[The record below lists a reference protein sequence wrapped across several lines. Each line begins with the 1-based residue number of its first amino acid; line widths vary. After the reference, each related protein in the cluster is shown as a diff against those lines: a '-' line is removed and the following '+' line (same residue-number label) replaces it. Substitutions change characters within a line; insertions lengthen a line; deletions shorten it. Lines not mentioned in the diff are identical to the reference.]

1 MRPVLKPS
9 LRRLWRGPSTVQIGL
24 DPDRAVVLSGCGADI
39 ARVLDALD
47 GSHEPDPP
55 EPDRGHASPHRRL
68 VDLLH
73 RARLIDD
80 ANVSTSPIPGLDRL
94 HRERLAPDLASLSLA
109 TGAADGG
116 VGLLRR
122 RREAAIS
129 VYGAGRVGAAV
140 ASLLAAAGVG
150 TVGVVDARACRP
162 GDCAPAGLPLR
173 HLGRRRDQAV
183 HDLLR
188 GYATRAERPDTA
200 PLAVVLTGEATT
212 DPRIRGTLMRGRV
225 PHVVA
230 TVRET
235 TGIVGTFV
243 LPGQS
248 ACLRC
253 LDLHRA
259 DRDPGW
265 PLVAAQLA
273 AGSRSVVE
281 ACDTVLATSVACW
294 VSREVLAFL
303 DGIARPATVNGSLEL
318 SLADWRWRRRTWTPH
333 PSCGCCE

>member
-1 MRPVLKPS
+1 MRPVLKPA

-47 GSHEPDPP
+47 GGHDPEHPDAGREP
-55 EPDRGHASPHRRL
+55 ASPRRYL

-80 ANVSTSPIPGLDRL
+80 ANVSTSPIPGLDPV

-122 RREAAIS
+122 RREAVIS

-150 TVGVVDARACRP
+150 TVGVVDARTCRP
-162 GDCAPAGLPLR
+162 ADCTPVGLPLR
-173 HLGRRRDQAV
+173 HLGRRRDHAV
-183 HDLLR
+183 SELLR
-188 GYATRAERPDTA
+188 GYATGAEPDTP

-235 TGIVGTFV
+235 TGVVGTFV

-253 LDLHRA
+253 QDLHRA

-273 AGSRSVVE
+273 AGSRSPVE

-294 VSREVLAFL
+294 VSREVLTFL
-303 DGIARPATVNGSLEL
+303 DGTARPQTVNGSLEL
-318 SLADWRWRRRTWTPH
+318 SLSEWRWRRRSWTPH
-333 PSCGCCE
+333 PTCGCCG

>member
-47 GSHEPDPP
+47 GSHEPDPAGS
-55 EPDRGHASPHRRL
+55 DRESPRRFV

-80 ANVSTSPIPGLDRL
+80 ANVSSSPIPGLDPV
-94 HRERLAPDLASLSLA
+94 HRERLAPDLASLSLV

-116 VGLLRR
+116 IGLLRR
-122 RREAAIS
+122 RREAVIS

-150 TVGVVDARACRP
+150 TVNVVDARTCRP
-162 GDCAPAGLPLR
+162 GDCAPASLPLR
-173 HLGRRRDQAV
+173 HLGRRRDHAV
-183 HDLLR
+183 SEVIR
-188 GYATRAERPDTA
+188 GYAARTDRPETP
-200 PLAVVLTGEATT
+200 PLAVVLTGAAST
-212 DPRIRGTLMRGRV
+212 DPRIRGTLARGRI

-235 TGIVGTFV
+235 TGVVGAFV

-273 AGSRSVVE
+273 AGGRSRVE

-294 VSREVLAFL
+294 ASREVLTFL
-303 DGIARPATVNGSLEL
+303 DGTARPATLNGSLEL
-318 SLADWRWRRRTWTPH
+318 SLADWRWRRRSWTPH
-333 PSCGCCE
+333 PSCGCCD